1 MSCVAPDR
9 SPDVSKVKAKMVYSG
24 SKEAL
29 KSVLVGVMVHITATD
44 FSEVDKNAVLDVVR
58 RI

>member
-1 MSCVAPDR
+1 
-9 SPDVSKVKAKMVYSG
+9 MVYAG

>member
-1 MSCVAPDR
+1 
-9 SPDVSKVKAKMVYSG
+9 MVYAG

-29 KSVLVGVMVHITATD
+29 KSVLVGVMVHVTATD
-44 FSEVDKNAVLDVVR
+44 ASELDRSSILDVVR